1 MYKPLISR
9 TDLFSFQSV
18 YFEKKYFNSCGS
30 SNSNIL
36 FSVRNWSEKVS
47 WRDSEVYDRKRGNVV
62 RIGRYIAT

>member
-9 TDLFSFQSV
+9 NDLFSFQSV

-36 FSVRNWSEKVS
+36 FSVTNWSEKVS
-47 WRDSEVYDRKRGNVV
+47 WRDSEVYDP
-62 RIGRYIAT
+62 